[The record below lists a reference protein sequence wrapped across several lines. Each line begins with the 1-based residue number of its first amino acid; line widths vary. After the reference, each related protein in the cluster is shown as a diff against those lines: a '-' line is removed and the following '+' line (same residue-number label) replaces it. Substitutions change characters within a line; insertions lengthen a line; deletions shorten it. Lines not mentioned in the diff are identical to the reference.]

1 MIVVTAAGGRTGLAV
16 VGALRARGHAVRA
29 LVSSP
34 RAAAALAALGAEVV
48 QADLADVDALPSRL
62 AGAQAVHLIWPNFDP
77 REGPGAA
84 AFLAAARRAG
94 VGRLVYHSVLHP
106 QVRAMP
112 HHAAKER
119 VEEAVVAAGVPWRVL
134 RPCAYADNLD
144 AGLSGVAATGRFA
157 SPWGLARGQSLVDL
171 RDVAEVAAVLLTADG
186 LDGGTFEVAGP
197 EPLTAPAI
205 ARLLARRLDREVTA
219 VDVVPDGPVP
229 PASEYAAHCR
239 RLMFDWYREHGFTG
253 TPWALEALLGRPAR
267 TLAEHLAD
275 SPVTR

>member
-16 VGALRARGHAVRA
+16 VGALRARGCAVRA

-34 RAAAALAALGAEVV
+34 RASAALTALGAEVV
-48 QADLADVDALPSRL
+48 QADLTDVDRLPARL
-62 AGAQAVHLIWPNFDP
+62 AGAQALHLIWPNFDA
-77 REGPGAA
+77 REEAGSLAV
-84 AFLAAARRAG
+84 LAAARRAG
-94 VGRLVYHSVLHP
+94 VGRVVHHSVLHP

-119 VEEAVVAAGVPWRVL
+119 VEEAVVAGGVPWRVL

-144 AGLSGVAATGRFA
+144 AGLADVAATGRFP
-157 SPWGLARGQSLVDL
+157 SPWGLTRGQSLVDL
-171 RDVAEVAAVLLTADG
+171 RDVAEVAAVLLTEDG

-205 ARLLARRLDREVTA
+205 AGLLARRLDREVTA
-219 VDVVPDGPVP
+219 VDVVPDRPVP
-229 PASEYAAHCR
+229 PLAEYAAHCR

-267 TLAEHLAD
+267 TLAQHLAD
-275 SPVTR
+275 LQVSR

>member
-34 RAAAALAALGAEVV
+34 RASAALEALGAEVV
-48 QADLADVDALPSRL
+48 QADLAAAGSLPSRL
-62 AGAQAVHLIWPNFDP
+62 AGAQAVHLVWPNFDP
-77 REGPGAA
+77 RERQGAV

-106 QVRAMP
+106 QARAMP
-112 HHAAKER
+112 HHAAKDQ
-119 VEEAVVAAGVPWRVL
+119 VEEAVVAGGLPWRIL

-144 AGLSGVAATGRFA
+144 AGLSDVAVTGRFP
-157 SPWGLARGQSLVDL
+157 SHWGLIRGQSLVDL
-171 RDVAEVAAVLLTADG
+171 RDVADAAAVLLTEDG

-205 ARLLARRLDREVTA
+205 AAVLTRRLGSEVTA
-219 VDVVPDGPVP
+219 VDVVPDRPAPPV
-229 PASEYAAHCR
+229 AEYAAHCR
-239 RLMFDWYREHGFTG
+239 RLMFDWYRQHGFTG
-253 TPWALEALLGRPAR
+253 SPWALEALLGRPAR

-275 SPVTR
+275 QPVTR

>member
-16 VGALRARGHAVRA
+16 VGALRTRGCTVRA

-34 RAAAALAALGAEVV
+34 RASAALTALGAEVV
-48 QADLADVDALPSRL
+48 QADLTDVDRLPSWL

-77 REGPGAA
+77 QEESGSLAV
-84 AFLAAARRAG
+84 LAAAQRAG
-94 VGRLVYHSVLHP
+94 VGRVVHQSVLHP

-119 VEEAVVAAGVPWRVL
+119 VEEAVVAGGVPWRVL

-144 AGLSGVAATGRFA
+144 AGLADVAATGRFP
-157 SPWGLARGQSLVDL
+157 SPWGLTRGQSLVDL
-171 RDVAEVAAVLLTADG
+171 RDVAEVAAVLLTEDG

-205 ARLLARRLDREVTA
+205 AGLLARRLDREVTA
-219 VDVVPDGPVP
+219 VDVVPDTPVP
-229 PASEYAAHCR
+229 PVAEYAAHCR

-267 TLAEHLAD
+267 TLAQHLAD
-275 SPVTR
+275 LQVSR